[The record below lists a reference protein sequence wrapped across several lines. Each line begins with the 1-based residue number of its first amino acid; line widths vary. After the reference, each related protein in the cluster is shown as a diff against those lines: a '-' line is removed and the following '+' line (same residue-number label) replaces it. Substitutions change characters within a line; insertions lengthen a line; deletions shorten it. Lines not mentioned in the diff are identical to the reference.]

1 MTCFTGKQLP
11 LGSRSGVAPDSLASK
26 FVEPHLVEINRRL
39 PVGQGGI
46 RHDNAHYN
54 GHWHRLH
61 STRIAATRLGN
72 LIHFQI
78 RTHAEEDPRRALTS
92 VMAQWQQWGCVP
104 LWPE

>member
-1 MTCFTGKQLP
+1 MTCFRQLP
-11 LGSRSGVAPDSLASK
+11 LGSRSGVAPDSLASN
-26 FVEPHLVEINRRL
+26 FVEPHLVEINLRL

-61 STRIAATRLGN
+61 STRIAATIPGLRLGN

-78 RTHAEEDPRRALTS
+78 RTHAEEDPRWALTS
-92 VMAQWQQWGCVP
+92 VMAQWGCVP